1 MSSVRPAKSTVMLA
15 LACSI
20 AGSGCGGSVEQGEA
34 DGDGELGNVT
44 SALGSAANG
53 YGCDPAA
60 IAGAGWSNSF
70 FPQSTQSFDVLFR
83 AWPRGTDAADHPL
96 LDAVVGLSDGPASG
110 FAGLGPIVRFN
121 ASGNIDARNGDV
133 YAGGFPYR
141 TSEPYEFQLS
151 VDVPSHTY
159 SVWVRHLDALGKPF
173 ELLADRFAFRTQ
185 QSSVA
190 RLDNI
195 GRFVDSSSGEL
206 ETCGFR
212 YTGPNACSVSRPH
225 EWLSQAFPVKT
236 GRFKLELDALPAAG
250 ASGTV
255 DAVIG
260 AASGAPGSFSDLA
273 AIVRFRPDGT
283 LDARNGAA
291 YAADTVFSYADT
303 TSYHITLD
311 IDAARGRY
319 SVYVKDSTLPPDA
332 PATSLAHDYAFRS
345 EQAATSSFDHVG
357 QLVDADAGT
366 LYVCSLTVVY

>member
-1 MSSVRPAKSTVMLA
+1 MV
-15 LACSI
+15 
-20 AGSGCGGSVEQGEA
+20 AGGGCGGSVEPGAADGA
-34 DGDGELGNVT
+34 DGDSELGSVA
-44 SALGSAANG
+44 SPLGSAANG

-60 IAGAGWSNSF
+60 NAGAGWSNTF
-70 FPQSTQSFDVLFR
+70 FPQSTQSFEVQFR
-83 AWPRGTDAADHPL
+83 AWPRGTDASGHPL
-96 LDAVVGLSDGPASG
+96 LDAVAGLSDGPAG
-110 FAGLGPIVRFN
+110 AFASLGPIVRFN

-141 TSEPYEFQLS
+141 TFEPYEFQLS

-159 SVWVRHLDALGKPF
+159 SVWVRHLDAIGKPF
-173 ELLADRFAFRTQ
+173 ELLADRFAFRSQ
-185 QSSVA
+185 QNSVT

-212 YTGPNACSVSRPH
+212 YTGPSACSVSRPG
-225 EWLSQAFPVKT
+225 EWRSQAFPAKT
-236 GRFKLELDALPAAG
+236 GRFKLELDATPAAG
-250 ASGTV
+250 ASGAI

-260 AASGAPGSFSDLA
+260 TASGAPHAFSALA

-283 LDARNGAA
+283 LDARNGSV
-291 YAADTVFSYADT
+291 YAADTVFSYADA

-319 SVYVKDSTLPPDA
+319 SVYVKDSTRPPDA

-345 EQAATSSFDHVG
+345 EQAATTSFDHVA

-366 LYVCSLTVVY
+366 LDVCSLTVVY